1 MKVENEIMIVVN
13 DVLAAGRMGDDQI
26 FVNAIVRQDRGNAKK
41 EGDQNVRADQMVI
54 ASEVRELIIRVLI
67 GTIVADKADLG

>member
-1 MKVENEIMIVVN
+1 MKVESEIMIEVN

-26 FVNAIVRQDRGNAKK
+26 FVNAIVHQDQGSAKK
-41 EGDQNVRADQMVI
+41 EGDQNVRVDQMVI
-54 ASEVRELIIRVLI
+54 VSEVRELIIRVLI